1 MTTKT
6 YSDLLSTIKSLCGVE
21 FATIELARINTLVNR
36 RAKRAYKAS
45 NNWPRFIVVGE
56 NKNTSSSGKVVGYLA
71 TIPVP
76 VTASSLSTA
85 TVTVQSVPTGVVVGG
100 TLLGQVISTIVGTT
114 ITLAGNANAAIST
127 LTLSPYTPT
136 AASTVGIFL
145 KINAVAPFTTSSP
158 QDINF
163 HVDSAGAN
171 LIISTAPAS
180 VFVTYKKVLSD
191 TYGDTT
197 GLVADV
203 PSEWFDYIAHGVYA
217 DYLRA
222 EGQQDKSQ
230 LADQEASIILDD
242 ELIQVDQQGA
252 GMTFGARY
260 LTNTAGNNGA
270 NNVLRRS
277 QG

>member
-1 MTTKT
+1 MTSKP

-158 QDINF
+158 QDISF

-171 LIISTAPAS
+171 LIISTAPTS
-180 VFVTYKKVLSD
+180 VFVTYKKVLAD

-197 GLVADV
+197 GLIADI

-222 EGQQDKSQ
+222 EGQQEKSQ
-230 LADQEASIILDD
+230 NADVEASLILED

-252 GMTFGARY
+252 GMTFGARF
-260 LTNTAGNNGA
+260 LANAAGNNA
-270 NNVLRRS
+270 SNNALRRS

>member
-6 YSDLLSTIKSLCGVE
+6 YADLLSTIKSLCGVE
-21 FATIELARINTLVNR
+21 FATIELGRINTLINR
-36 RAKRAYKAS
+36 RAKRAYRAS
-45 NNWPRFIVVGE
+45 NNWPRFITVGE
-56 NKNTSSSGKVVGYLA
+56 SRICSNKVV
-71 TIPVP
+71 
-76 VTASSLSTA
+76 
-85 TVTVQSVPTGVVVGG
+85 
-100 TLLGQVISTIVGTT
+100 
-114 ITLAGNANAAIST
+114 
-127 LTLSPYTPT
+127 PY
-136 AASTVGIFL
+136 VENVKNIIGIFL
-145 KINAVAPFTTSSP
+145 KINGVAPFTTSSP

-171 LIISTAPAS
+171 LIISTAPPS

-197 GLVADV
+197 ELQPLI

-222 EGQQDKSQ
+222 EGQQEKSQ
-230 LADQEASIILDD
+230 LADQEASLILDD

>member
-1 MTTKT
+1 MTTKP

-56 NKNTSSSGKVVGYLA
+56 NKNTSSGGKIVGYLA
-71 TIPVP
+71 TIPVT
-76 VTASSLSTA
+76 VLTSSTGTA
-85 TVTVQSVPTGVVVGG
+85 TVTVSSVPTGVVAGG
-100 TLLGQVISTIVGTT
+100 SLLGQVISTIVGTT
-114 ITLAGNANAAIST
+114 ITLAGNANATITVST
-127 LTLSPYTPT
+127 VSPYTPT
-136 AASTVGIFL
+136 AASTTGIFL

-163 HVDSAGAN
+163 HVDLAGAN
-171 LIISTAPAS
+171 LIISTAPTS

-191 TYGDTT
+191 TYGDTS
-197 GLVADV
+197 GLNSEV

-222 EGQQDKSQ
+222 EGQQEKSQ
-230 LADQEASIILDD
+230 MADEESSLILED

-252 GMTFGARY
+252 GMTYGARF
-260 LTNTAGNNGA
+260 LANAAGNNA
-270 NNVLRRS
+270 SNNALRRS

>member
-1 MTTKT
+1 MTTKP

-71 TIPVP
+71 TIPVT
-76 VTASSLSTA
+76 VTASSVSTA
-85 TVTVQSVPTGVVVGG
+85 VVTVQSVPPGVVAGG
-100 TLLGQVISTIVGTT
+100 TLLGQIISTIVGTT
-114 ITLAGNANAAIST
+114 ITLAGNANVAIST
-127 LTLSPYTPT
+127 PTVSPYTPS
-136 AASTVGIFL
+136 AFSTVGIFL

-158 QDINF
+158 QDISF

-171 LIISTAPAS
+171 LIISSAPAS
-180 VFVTYKKVLSD
+180 VFVTYKKVLAD

-197 GLVADV
+197 GLIADV

-222 EGQQDKSQ
+222 EGQQEKSQ
-230 LADQEASIILDD
+230 NADVEASLILED

-252 GMTFGARY
+252 GMTFGARF
-260 LTNTAGNNGA
+260 LANAAGNNA
-270 NNVLRRS
+270 SNNALRRS